1 MLPQILSA
9 VRQWLL
15 RIDLPGEILTDR
27 EDTLRVIF
35 ETGNA
40 LAELIVADSGSAPY
54 RFVSFQVLDTR
65 LDPTD
70 APVFTFHDSETST
83 IGDILRELDHGIAF
97 VQTL

>member
-40 LAELIVADSGSAPY
+40 LAELIVADSGFAPY

-65 LDPTD
+65 LDLTD
-70 APVFTFHDSETST
+70 GPAFTFHDSKTCT

>member
-40 LAELIVADSGSAPY
+40 LAELIVADSGFAPY

-65 LDPTD
+65 LDLTD
-70 APVFTFHDSETST
+70 GPAFTFHDSETST
-83 IGDILRELDHGIAF
+83 IGEILRELDRGIAF

>member
-1 MLPQILSA
+1 MA
-9 VRQWLL
+9 AAD
-15 RIDLPGEILTDR
+15 DLPGEILTDR

-65 LDPTD
+65 LDLTD
-70 APVFTFHDSETST
+70 GPAFTFHDSETST
-83 IGDILRELDHGIAF
+83 IGEILRELDRGIAF

>member
-27 EDTLRVIF
+27 GDTLRVIF

-40 LAELIVADSGSAPY
+40 LAELIVADSGFAPY

-65 LDPTD
+65 LDLTD
-70 APVFTFHDSETST
+70 GPAFTFHDSETNT
-83 IGDILRELDHGIAF
+83 IGEILRELDHCIAF